1 MPDSINKY
9 GSGWGKNIISNNL
22 YFYFLHRSS
31 VTLQLTHLTISSIVL
46 CEKVTNHP
54 NYDVSLLMRSC

>member
-9 GSGWGKNIISNNL
+9 GSGWGENIISNNL

-31 VTLQLTHLTISSIVL
+31 VTISSIVL